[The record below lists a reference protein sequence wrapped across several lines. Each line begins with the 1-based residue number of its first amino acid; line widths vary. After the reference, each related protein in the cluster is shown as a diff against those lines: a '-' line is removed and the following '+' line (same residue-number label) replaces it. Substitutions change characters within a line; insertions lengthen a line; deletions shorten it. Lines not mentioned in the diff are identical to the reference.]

1 MYFANLSVLF
11 LSNYYLV
18 LLLGDLDFSVI
29 THSYFMFGKRYSIMI
44 QNCNGVLWNIDWA
57 IQRTE
62 AGKGRLR
69 PRPKGC
75 LEYFTRD
82 VSRVHYRW

>member
-29 THSYFMFGKRYSIMI
+29 THSYFMFGKRLPYYLNLPVIVVQQIHLYIS
-44 QNCNGVLWNIDWA
+44 
-57 IQRTE
+57 
-62 AGKGRLR
+62 
-69 PRPKGC
+69 
-75 LEYFTRD
+75 
-82 VSRVHYRW
+82 

>member
-29 THSYFMFGKRYSIMI
+29 THSYFMFGKRI
-44 QNCNGVLWNIDWA
+44 QNCNA
-57 IQRTE
+57 IT
-62 AGKGRLR
+62 KY
-69 PRPKGC
+69 
-75 LEYFTRD
+75 LEF
-82 VSRVHYRW
+82 